1 MKRKIIYAVI
11 GVFVIGVI
19 GSVAFVKQA
28 DAQRGK
34 RRGMRGGMAALEL
47 TDEQKEKMN
56 SLRSAH
62 QKAMVDLRAAHQKA
76 RIDLGVIRRQDNPS
90 ASDIQAKV
98 DAVTAAQGKIMARE
112 IQHSMDVKNLLTVE
126 QKEKL
131 GEMRRGGRM
140 GFRGRGGPG
149 FRDGDG
155 PRFRGRGGPG
165 FRGRGGPGFRGRG
178 GPGLRDDDGPRFRGR
193 GGFRGRRGGDRDQM
207 KKESEAQEKSEMKE
221 KSEHHGE
228 ESSEM

>member
-11 GVFVIGVI
+11 GVFVIGII
-19 GSVAFVKQA
+19 GSVAFVKHA
-28 DAQRGK
+28 DAQRTK

-47 TDEQKEKMN
+47 TDEQKEKM
-56 SLRSAH
+56 SDLRSAH
-62 QKAMVDLRAAHQKA
+62 QKAMIDLRAAHQKA
-76 RIDLGVIRRQDNPS
+76 RIDLGEIRNQDNPS

-112 IQHSMDVKNLLTVE
+112 IQHNIDVKNLLTAE

-131 GEMRRGGRM
+131 GERRRGGRE
-140 GFRGRGGPG
+140 G
-149 FRDGDG
+149 FRD
-155 PRFRGRGGPG
+155 RGGPG

-178 GPGLRDDDGPRFRGR
+178 PGFRDGDGPRFRGR
-193 GGFRGRRGGDRDQM
+193 GWFRGRRGGDRDQM
-207 KKESEAQEKSEMKE
+207 KKESETEEKSEQ
-221 KSEHHGE
+221 SE

>member
-11 GVFVIGVI
+11 GVFIIGII
-19 GSVAFVKQA
+19 GSVAFVKHA
-28 DAQRGK
+28 DAQRTK
-34 RRGMRGGMAALEL
+34 RRGMRGMAALEL
-47 TDEQKEKMN
+47 TDEQKEKM
-56 SLRSAH
+56 SDLRSAH
-62 QKAMVDLRAAHQKA
+62 QKAMIDLRAAHAKA
-76 RIDLGVIRRQDNPS
+76 RIDLGEIRKQDNPS

-112 IQHSMDVKNLLTVE
+112 IQHNIDVRNLLTAE

-131 GEMRRGGRM
+131 GEMRRG
-140 GFRGRGGPG
+140 
-149 FRDGDG
+149 
-155 PRFRGRGGPG
+155 GRGGPG

-178 GPGLRDDDGPRFRGR
+178 PGFRDTDGPRFRGR
-193 GGFRGRRGGDRDQM
+193 GWFRGRRGGDRDQM

-221 KSEHHGE
+221 KSEHHSE

>member
-19 GSVAFVKQA
+19 GSVAFVKHA
-28 DAQRGK
+28 DAQRSK

-47 TDEQKEKMN
+47 TDEQKEKM
-56 SLRSAH
+56 SDLRSAH

-76 RIDLGVIRRQDNPS
+76 RIDLGEIRRQDNPS

-112 IQHSMDVKNLLTVE
+112 IQHSMDVKNLLTAE

-131 GEMRRGGRM
+131 GERRRGGRM

-149 FRDGDG
+149 FRDNDG
-155 PRFRGRGGPG
+155 PR

-207 KKESEAQEKSEMKE
+207 KKESETEEKSEMKE
-221 KSEHHGE
+221 KSEHHSE

>member
-19 GSVAFVKQA
+19 GSVAFVKHA
-28 DAQRGK
+28 DAQRSK

-76 RIDLGVIRRQDNPS
+76 RIDLGEIRRQDNPS

-149 FRDGDG
+149 FR
-155 PRFRGRGGPG
+155 GRGGPG
-165 FRGRGGPGFRGRG
+165 FRGRGPGF
-178 GPGLRDDDGPRFRGR
+178 RDDDGPRFRGR
-193 GGFRGRRGGDRDQM
+193 GWFRGRRGGDRDQM
-207 KKESEAQEKSEMKE
+207 KKESETEEKSEMKE

>member
-1 MKRKIIYAVI
+1 MKRKIIYTVI
-11 GVFVIGVI
+11 GVFVIGMI
-19 GSVAFVKQA
+19 GSVAFVKHA

-47 TDEQKEKMN
+47 TDEQKEKM
-56 SLRSAH
+56 SDLRSAH
-62 QKAMVDLRAAHQKA
+62 QKAMVDLRAAHAKA
-76 RIDLGVIRRQDNPS
+76 RIDLGTIRNEDNPS

-112 IQHSMDVKNLLTVE
+112 IQHSMDVRNLLTAE

-131 GEMRRGGRM
+131 GEMRRG
-140 GFRGRGGPG
+140 
-149 FRDGDG
+149 
-155 PRFRGRGGPG
+155 GRGGPG

-178 GPGLRDDDGPRFRGR
+178 PGFRDDDGPRFGGR
-193 GGFRGRRGGDRDQM
+193 GWFRGRRGGDRGQM
-207 KKESEAQEKSEMKE
+207 KKESEAQEKSEMQE
-221 KSEHHGE
+221 KSEHHSE

>member
-19 GSVAFVKQA
+19 GSVALVKHA

-34 RRGMRGGMAALEL
+34 HRGMRGGMAALEL

-76 RIDLGVIRRQDNPS
+76 RIDLGEIRKQENPS

-112 IQHSMDVKNLLTVE
+112 IQHNIDVRNLLTAE

-131 GEMRRGGRM
+131 GERLRGGRK
-140 GFRGRGGPG
+140 GFRGRGGLG
-149 FRDGDG
+149 FRDNDG
-155 PRFRGRGGPG
+155 PRFRGRGW
-165 FRGRGGPGFRGRG
+165 
-178 GPGLRDDDGPRFRGR
+178 
-193 GGFRGRRGGDRDQM
+193 FRGRRGGDRDQM
-207 KKESEAQEKSEMKE
+207 KKESETEEKSEMKE
-221 KSEHHGE
+221 KSETKEKSEHHSE

>member
-1 MKRKIIYAVI
+1 MKRKIIYAII

-19 GSVAFVKQA
+19 GSVAFVKHA

-62 QKAMVDLRAAHQKA
+62 QKAMVDLRAVHQKA
-76 RIDLGVIRRQDNPS
+76 RIDLGAIRNEENPS

-112 IQHSMDVKNLLTVE
+112 IQHSMDIKNLLTAE

-131 GEMRRGGRM
+131 GERRGGGRLEFRGRGGPGFRGRSGPGFRGRGSP

-149 FRDGDG
+149 FRD
-155 PRFRGRGGPG
+155 
-165 FRGRGGPGFRGRG
+165 
-178 GPGLRDDDGPRFRGR
+178 DDGPRFRGR
-193 GGFRGRRGGDRDQM
+193 GWFRGRRGGDRDQM
-207 KKESEAQEKSEMKE
+207 KKESEAQEKSETQE
-221 KSEHHGE
+221 KSEHHSE

>member
-11 GVFVIGVI
+11 GVFVLGIIG
-19 GSVAFVKQA
+19 GVAFVKHA
-28 DAQRGK
+28 DAQRAK
-34 RRGMRGGMAALEL
+34 RRGMRGMAALEL
-47 TDEQKEKMN
+47 TDEQKEKM
-56 SLRSAH
+56 SDLRSAH

-76 RIDLGVIRRQDNPS
+76 RIDLGEIRKEDNPS
-90 ASDIQAKV
+90 ASDIQTKV

-112 IQHSMDVKNLLTVE
+112 IQHNMDIKNLLTDE

-131 GEMRRGGRM
+131 GEMRRGGRGGPGFKGRGGP
-140 GFRGRGGPG
+140 GFRGRGPG

-155 PRFRGRGGPG
+155 PRFRGRGW
-165 FRGRGGPGFRGRG
+165 
-178 GPGLRDDDGPRFRGR
+178 
-193 GGFRGRRGGDRDQM
+193 FRGRRGGDRDQM
-207 KKESEAQEKSEMKE
+207 KKESGAEEKSEMKE

>member
-19 GSVAFVKQA
+19 GSVAFVKHA
-28 DAQRGK
+28 DAQRSK
-34 RRGMRGGMAALEL
+34 HRGMRGGMAALEL
-47 TDEQKEKMN
+47 TDEQKEKM
-56 SLRSAH
+56 SDLRSAH
-62 QKAMVDLRAAHQKA
+62 QKAMIDLRAAHAKA
-76 RIDLGVIRRQDNPS
+76 RIDLGAIRNEDNPS

-112 IQHSMDVKNLLTVE
+112 IQHSMDVRNLLTAE

-131 GEMRRGGRM
+131 GEMRRGGRE
-140 GFRGRGGPG
+140 G
-149 FRDGDG
+149 
-155 PRFRGRGGPG
+155 FRGRGGPG

-178 GPGLRDDDGPRFRGR
+178 PGFRDGDGPRFRGR
-193 GGFRGRRGGDRDQM
+193 GWFRGRRGGDRDQM
-207 KKESEAQEKSEMKE
+207 KKESETEEKSEMKE
-221 KSEHHGE
+221 KSEHHSE

>member
-11 GVFVIGVI
+11 GVFIIGII
-19 GSVAFVKQA
+19 GSVAFVKHA

-62 QKAMVDLRAAHQKA
+62 QKAMVDLRAAHAKA
-76 RIDLGVIRRQDNPS
+76 RIDLGEIRKQDNPS

-112 IQHSMDVKNLLTVE
+112 IQHNIDVRNLLTAE

-131 GEMRRGGRM
+131 GEMRRGGRE
-140 GFRGRGGPG
+140 GFRGRGGSGFRGRGGPGFRGRGPG

-155 PRFRGRGGPG
+155 PRFRGRGW
-165 FRGRGGPGFRGRG
+165 
-178 GPGLRDDDGPRFRGR
+178 
-193 GGFRGRRGGDRDQM
+193 FRGRRGGDRDQM

>member
-11 GVFVIGVI
+11 GVFVIGMI
-19 GSVAFVKQA
+19 GSVNA

-47 TDEQKEKMN
+47 TDEQKEKM
-56 SLRSAH
+56 SDLRSAH

-76 RIDLGVIRRQDNPS
+76 RIDLGEVRKQDNPS

-112 IQHSMDVKNLLTVE
+112 IQHNIDVKNLLTAE

-131 GEMRRGGRM
+131 GERRRGGRM
-140 GFRGRGGPG
+140 E
-149 FRDGDG
+149 
-155 PRFRGRGGPG
+155 FRGRGGPG

-178 GPGLRDDDGPRFRGR
+178 PGFRDDDGPRFRGR
-193 GGFRGRRGGDRDQM
+193 GWFRGRRGGDRDQM
-207 KKESEAQEKSEMKE
+207 KKESEAQEKSEMQE
-221 KSEHHGE
+221 KSEHHSE

>member
-11 GVFVIGVI
+11 GVFVLGII
-19 GSVAFVKQA
+19 GSVAFVKHA
-28 DAQRGK
+28 DAQRAK
-34 RRGMRGGMAALEL
+34 RRGMRGMAALEL
-47 TDEQKEKMN
+47 TAEQKEKM
-56 SLRSAH
+56 SDLRSAH

-76 RIDLGVIRRQDNPS
+76 RIDLGEIRKEENPS

-112 IQHSMDVKNLLTVE
+112 IQHNIDVKNLLTAE

-131 GEMRRGGRM
+131 GEMRKGGGRK
-140 GFRGRGGPG
+140 GFRGRGGPGFRGRGPG

-155 PRFRGRGGPG
+155 PRFRGRGW
-165 FRGRGGPGFRGRG
+165 
-178 GPGLRDDDGPRFRGR
+178 
-193 GGFRGRRGGDRDQM
+193 FRGRRGGDRDQM
-207 KKESEAQEKSEMKE
+207 KKESGAEEKSEVQEKSEHQ
-221 KSEHHGE
+221 SE

>member
-11 GVFVIGVI
+11 GVFAIGVI
-19 GSVAFVKQA
+19 GSVNA

-47 TDEQKEKMN
+47 TDEQKEKM
-56 SLRSAH
+56 SDLRSAH

-76 RIDLGVIRRQDNPS
+76 RIDLGEVRKQDNPS

-112 IQHSMDVKNLLTVE
+112 IQHNIDVKNLLTAE

-131 GEMRRGGRM
+131 GERRRGGRM

-165 FRGRGGPGFRGRG
+165 FRGRGPGF
-178 GPGLRDDDGPRFRGR
+178 RDDDGPRFRGR
-193 GGFRGRRGGDRDQM
+193 GGPGFRGRRGGDRDQM
-207 KKESEAQEKSEMKE
+207 KKESEAEE
-221 KSEHHGE
+221 KSEHHSE

>member
-19 GSVAFVKQA
+19 GSVAFVKHA
-28 DAQRGK
+28 DAQRSK

-76 RIDLGVIRRQDNPS
+76 RIDLGEIRRQDNPS

-165 FRGRGGPGFRGRG
+165 FRGRGGPG
-178 GPGLRDDDGPRFRGR
+178 LRDDDGPRFRGR
-193 GGFRGRRGGDRDQM
+193 GWFRGRRGGDRDQM
-207 KKESEAQEKSEMKE
+207 KKESETEEKSEMKG
-221 KSEHHGE
+221 KSEHHSE

>member
-19 GSVAFVKQA
+19 GSVNAEDHRA
-28 DAQRGK
+28 N
-34 RRGMRGGMAALEL
+34 RRGMRGMAALEL
-47 TDEQKEKMN
+47 TDEQKEKM
-56 SLRSAH
+56 SDLRSAH
-62 QKAMVDLRAAHQKA
+62 QKAMVDLRAAHAKA
-76 RIDLGVIRRQDNPS
+76 RIDLGEIRNEDNPS

-112 IQHSMDVKNLLTVE
+112 IQHRMDVKNLLTAE

-131 GEMRRGGRM
+131 GEMRRGGRRE
-140 GFRGRGGPG
+140 FLGRGGPG
-149 FRDGDG
+149 FRGDDG

-165 FRGRGGPGFRGRG
+165 FRGRGGPGFRGRGPGFRGRG

-193 GGFRGRRGGDRDQM
+193 GGFRGRRGGDSDQM
-207 KKESEAQEKSEMKE
+207 KKESETPEKA
-221 KSEHHGE
+221 EHHSE

>member
-11 GVFVIGVI
+11 GIFVIGII
-19 GSVAFVKQA
+19 GSVAFVKHA
-28 DAQRGK
+28 DAQRTK

-47 TDEQKEKMN
+47 TDEQKEKM
-56 SLRSAH
+56 SDLRSAH
-62 QKAMVDLRAAHQKA
+62 QKAMIDLRATHQKA
-76 RIDLGVIRRQDNPS
+76 RIDLGEVRKQDNPS

-112 IQHSMDVKNLLTVE
+112 IQHNIDVKNLLTAE

-131 GEMRRGGRM
+131 GEMRRG
-140 GFRGRGGPG
+140 
-149 FRDGDG
+149 
-155 PRFRGRGGPG
+155 GRGGPG

-178 GPGLRDDDGPRFRGR
+178 GPEFRGRGPGFRDGDGPRFRGR
-193 GGFRGRRGGDRDQM
+193 GWFRGRRGGDRDQM
-207 KKESEAQEKSEMKE
+207 KKESEAQEKSEQ
-221 KSEHHGE
+221 SE

>member
-11 GVFVIGVI
+11 GIFVIGII

-28 DAQRGK
+28 EAQRGK

-47 TDEQKEKMN
+47 TDEQKEKM
-56 SLRSAH
+56 SDLRSAH
-62 QKAMVDLRAAHQKA
+62 QKAMVDLRAAHAKA
-76 RIDLGVIRRQDNPS
+76 RIDLGEIRKQDNPS

-112 IQHSMDVKNLLTVE
+112 IQHNIDVKNLLTAE

-131 GEMRRGGRM
+131 GEMRRGGRE
-140 GFRGRGGPG
+140 G
-149 FRDGDG
+149 
-155 PRFRGRGGPG
+155 FRGRGGPG

-178 GPGLRDDDGPRFRGR
+178 PGFRDNDGPRFRGR
-193 GGFRGRRGGDRDQM
+193 GWFRGRRGGDRDQM
-207 KKESEAQEKSEMKE
+207 KKESETQEKSEMKE
-221 KSEHHGE
+221 KSEHH
-228 ESSEM
+228 SE

>member
-28 DAQRGK
+28 EGQRAK
-34 RRGMRGGMAALEL
+34 RRGMRDGMAALEL
-47 TDEQKEKMN
+47 TAEQKKKM
-56 SLRSAH
+56 SDLRSAH
-62 QKAMVDLRAAHQKA
+62 QKAMIDLRAAHAKT
-76 RIDLGVIRRQDNPS
+76 RIDLGVIRKQDSPS
-90 ASDIQAKV
+90 ASDIQAKIDV
-98 DAVTAAQGKIMARE
+98 MMAAQGKIMARE
-112 IQHSMDVKNLLTVE
+112 IQNGMDVRNLLTAE

-131 GEMRRGGRM
+131 SGMRSKRGSRGGP
-140 GFRGRGGPG
+140 GFKGRGGPG
-149 FRDGDG
+149 FK
-155 PRFRGRGGPG
+155 GRGGSG

-178 GPGLRDDDGPRFRGR
+178 PGFRDGDGPRFRGR

-207 KKESEAQEKSEMKE
+207 KKESGTKEKSEMKE
-221 KSEHHGE
+221 KSEHHSE

>member
-11 GVFVIGVI
+11 GVFII
-19 GSVAFVKQA
+19 GSVAFVKHA
-28 DAQRGK
+28 DAQRAN
-34 RRGMRGGMAALEL
+34 RRGMRGMVALEL

-62 QKAMVDLRAAHQKA
+62 QKAMVDLRAAHAKA
-76 RIDLGVIRRQDNPS
+76 RIDLGAIRNEDNPS

-112 IQHSMDVKNLLTVE
+112 IQHNIDVRNVLTAE

-149 FRDGDG
+149 FRDNDG

-178 GPGLRDDDGPRFRGR
+178 PGFRDDDGPRFRGR
-193 GGFRGRRGGDRDQM
+193 GWFRGRRGGDRDQM
-207 KKESEAQEKSEMKE
+207 KKESEAQEKSEMQE

>member
-11 GVFVIGVI
+11 GVFIIGII
-19 GSVAFVKQA
+19 GSVAFVKHA
-28 DAQRGK
+28 DAQRAK

-47 TDEQKEKMN
+47 TDEQKEKM
-56 SLRSAH
+56 SDLRSAH
-62 QKAMVDLRAAHQKA
+62 QKAMIDLRAAHAKA
-76 RIDLGVIRRQDNPS
+76 RIDLGAIRNEDNPS

-112 IQHSMDVKNLLTVE
+112 IQHNIDVKNLLTAE

-131 GEMRRGGRM
+131 GEMRRGGRE
-140 GFRGRGGPG
+140 G
-149 FRDGDG
+149 
-155 PRFRGRGGPG
+155 FRGRGGPG

-178 GPGLRDDDGPRFRGR
+178 PGFRDGDGPRFRGR
-193 GGFRGRRGGDRDQM
+193 GWFRGRRGGDRDQM
-207 KKESEAQEKSEMKE
+207 KKESEAQEKSEMQE
-221 KSEHHGE
+221 KSEHHSE

>member
-11 GVFVIGVI
+11 GVFIIGII
-19 GSVAFVKQA
+19 GSVAFVKHA

-47 TDEQKEKMN
+47 TDEQKEKM
-56 SLRSAH
+56 SDLRSAY

-76 RIDLGVIRRQDNPS
+76 RIDLGEIRNEDNPS

-112 IQHSMDVKNLLTVE
+112 IQHSMDVKNLLTAE

-131 GEMRRGGRM
+131 GEMRRGGRE

-149 FRDGDG
+149 FQRPWG
-155 PRFRGRGGPG
+155 
-165 FRGRGGPGFRGRG
+165 
-178 GPGLRDDDGPRFRGR
+178 
-193 GGFRGRRGGDRDQM
+193 
-207 KKESEAQEKSEMKE
+207 SWV
-221 KSEHHGE
+221 
-228 ESSEM
+228 

>member
-19 GSVAFVKQA
+19 GSVAFVKHA
-28 DAQRGK
+28 DAQRSK

-76 RIDLGVIRRQDNPS
+76 RIDLGVIRRQDSPS

-178 GPGLRDDDGPRFRGR
+178 PGFRDDDGPRFRGR

-207 KKESEAQEKSEMKE
+207 KKESETEEKSEMKE
-221 KSEHHGE
+221 KSEHHSE

>member
-19 GSVAFVKQA
+19 GSVAFVKHA
-28 DAQRGK
+28 DAQRAK
-34 RRGMRGGMAALEL
+34 RRGMHSMAALEL
-47 TDEQKEKMN
+47 TDEQKEKM
-56 SLRSAH
+56 SDLRSAH

-76 RIDLGVIRRQDNPS
+76 RIDLGVIRKQDNPS

-112 IQHSMDVKNLLTVE
+112 IQHNIDVRNLLTAE

-178 GPGLRDDDGPRFRGR
+178 W
-193 GGFRGRRGGDRDQM
+193 FRGRRGGDRDQM
-207 KKESEAQEKSEMKE
+207 KKESEAQEKSETQE
-221 KSEHHGE
+221 KSEHHSE

>member
-11 GVFVIGVI
+11 GVFIIGII
-19 GSVAFVKQA
+19 GSVAFVKHA

-76 RIDLGVIRRQDNPS
+76 RIDLGEVRKQDNPS
-90 ASDIQAKV
+90 APDIQAKV

-112 IQHSMDVKNLLTVE
+112 IQHNIDVRNLLTAE

-131 GEMRRGGRM
+131 GEMRRGGRK
-140 GFRGRGGPG
+140 
-149 FRDGDG
+149 
-155 PRFRGRGGPG
+155 G

-178 GPGLRDDDGPRFRGR
+178 PGFRDDDGPRFRGR
-193 GGFRGRRGGDRDQM
+193 GWFRGRRGGDRDQM
-207 KKESEAQEKSEMKE
+207 KKESEEHEKSEMKE
-221 KSEHHGE
+221 KSETKEKSEHHSE

>member
-11 GVFVIGVI
+11 GVFVIGII
-19 GSVAFVKQA
+19 GSVAFVKHA

-47 TDEQKEKMN
+47 TDEQKEKM
-56 SLRSAH
+56 SDLRSAH

-76 RIDLGVIRRQDNPS
+76 RIDLGEIRKQDNPS

-112 IQHSMDVKNLLTVE
+112 IQHNIDVRNLLTAE

-149 FRDGDG
+149 FRGDDG

-165 FRGRGGPGFRGRG
+165 FRGRGGPGFR
-178 GPGLRDDDGPRFRGR
+178 DNDGPRFRGR
-193 GGFRGRRGGDRDQM
+193 GWFRGRRGGDRDQM
-207 KKESEAQEKSEMKE
+207 KKESEAQEKSEMQE
-221 KSEHHGE
+221 KSEHHSE